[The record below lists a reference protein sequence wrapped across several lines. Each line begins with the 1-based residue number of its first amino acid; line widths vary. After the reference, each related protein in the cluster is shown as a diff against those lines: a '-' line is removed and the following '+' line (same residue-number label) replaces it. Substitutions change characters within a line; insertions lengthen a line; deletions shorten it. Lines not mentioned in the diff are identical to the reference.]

1 MENSEFKLILEDIS
15 EKLTVLIE
23 GQNFLIRKLDHH
35 IEEDRVWFKEIKRD
49 LRSVGKDSYEGQGSS
64 ELPVSKKKKRAS

>member
-23 GQNFLIRKLDHH
+23 AQNLLIRKLDHH

-49 LRSVGKDSYEGQGSS
+49 LRSVEKNSYEGKESS

>member
-1 MENSEFKLILEDIS
+1 MGGWESKLILEDIS

-23 GQNFLIRKLDHH
+23 AQNLLIKRLDRH

-49 LRSVGKDSYEGQGSS
+49 LRGVEKNSYKGQESS
-64 ELPVSKKKKRAS
+64 ELPVSKKKKRSW